1 MSLLKQIF
9 TGTNSATLIPSS
21 EPSGPAYVK
30 WKAKYYGS
38 KLGTTARANAIE
50 RYSGRAMQWYR
61 KILKKEGKFP
71 IS

>member
-9 TGTNSATLIPSS
+9 TGSNSATLLPTV
-21 EPSGPAYVK
+21 EPTGAAYLK
-30 WKAKYYGS
+30 WKAKYHGS
-38 KLGTTARANAIE
+38 KLGATARANAIE
-50 RYSGRAMQWYR
+50 RYGEKAMTWYR